1 MTNMILYIIVF
12 TDLSVYIDVSHEC
25 EIQVKD
31 LYLRV
36 IVVMKSNDFH
46 GFTLPNEKS
55 GEIVKNTPSSSKF
68 MSKVFEMD
76 WLGTSRV

>member
-1 MTNMILYIIVF
+1 MTNMIFYIIVF
-12 TDLSVYIDVSHEC
+12 TDLSVHIDGSHEC

-46 GFTLPNEKS
+46 GFTLPNETS
-55 GEIVKNTPSSSKF
+55 GEKHAKQLQIHEQGV
-68 MSKVFEMD
+68 
-76 WLGTSRV
+76 